1 MAGSKA
7 GAVGNG
13 VSAGAGAADTAS
25 TIAGMGANA
34 ANAIAI
40 QNYAAEI
47 ENQINNNMAVNQ
59 VKEQGPKNAKS
70 LTQG

>member
-1 MAGSKA
+1 MPGKTSN
-7 GAVGNG
+7 AV
-13 VSAGAGAADTAS
+13 ATGAGAADTAS

-40 QNYAAEI
+40 QNAAAEI
-47 ENQINNNMAVNQ
+47 ENEINNNMAVNQ